1 MNKIVLD
8 SDGLITLTKS
18 GCLMKILNSF
28 QCSITEE
35 VYDETVIRG
44 MERAHGDAYEIN
56 GLIKKGK
63 LKVENTKNNK
73 SVENMLENRTFG
85 AGECSTLHLFHNSD
99 AKVIVTDDRAFL
111 NLLDKNNI
119 SYIIPTDLIVRLYE
133 LKVITKDESINSL
146 DAIKVYVSGPNYD
159 AARRNLEV

>member
-8 SDGLITLTKS
+8 SDGLIKLTKS

-44 MERAHGDAYEIN
+44 MERAHDDAYEIN
-56 GLIKKGK
+56 GLIKEGK
-63 LKVENTKNNK
+63 LKVENIKNNK
-73 SVENMLENRTFG
+73 LVENMLENRTFG
-85 AGECSTLHLFHNSD
+85 VGECSTLHLFHNLY

-111 NLLDKNNI
+111 NLLDRNNI
-119 SYIIPTDLIVRLYE
+119 SYIP
-133 LKVITKDESINSL
+133 SSSL
-146 DAIKVYVSGPNYD
+146 
-159 AARRNLEV
+159 

>member
-1 MNKIVLD
+1 MNEIVLD
-8 SDGLITLTKS
+8 SDGLIKLTKS

-44 MERAHGDAYEIN
+44 MERAHDDAYEIN
-56 GLIKKGK
+56 GLIKEGK
-63 LKVENTKNNK
+63 LKVENINNK
-73 SVENMLENRTFG
+73 LLENMLENRTFG
-85 AGECSTLHLFHNSD
+85 VGECSTLHLFHNSD

-111 NLLDKNNI
+111 NLLDRNNI
-119 SYIIPTDLIVRLYE
+119 SYIIPTDLIVRLYK
-133 LKVITKDESINSL
+133 LKVITKDESINFL
-146 DAIKVYVSGPNYD
+146 DAIKVYVSGQNYD

>member
-1 MNKIVLD
+1 
-8 SDGLITLTKS
+8 
-18 GCLMKILNSF
+18 MKILNSF

-56 GLIKKGK
+56 GLIKEGK
-63 LKVENTKNNK
+63 LKVKNTKNNK

-119 SYIIPTDLIVRLYE
+119 PYIIPTDLIVRLYE

-146 DAIKVYVSGPNYD
+146 DAIKIYVSGPNYD
-159 AARRNLEV
+159 VARRNLEV

>member
-1 MNKIVLD
+1 
-8 SDGLITLTKS
+8 
-18 GCLMKILNSF
+18 MKILNSF

-44 MERAHGDAYEIN
+44 MERAHDDAYKIN
-56 GLIKKGK
+56 GLIKEGK
-63 LKVENTKNNK
+63 LKVENIKNNK
-73 SVENMLENRTFG
+73 LVENMLENRTFG
-85 AGECSTLHLFHNSD
+85 VGECSTLHLFHNSD

-111 NLLDKNNI
+111 NLLDRNNI

-133 LKVITKDESINSL
+133 LKVITKDESINFL
-146 DAIKVYVSGPNYD
+146 DAIKVYVSGQNYD

>member
-1 MNKIVLD
+1 MN
-8 SDGLITLTKS
+8 
-18 GCLMKILNSF
+18 ILNSF

-44 MERAHGDAYEIN
+44 MERAHDDAYKIN
-56 GLIKKGK
+56 GLIKEGK
-63 LKVENTKNNK
+63 LKVENIKNNK
-73 SVENMLENRTFG
+73 LVENMLENRTFG
-85 AGECSTLHLFHNSD
+85 VGECSTLHLFHNLY

-111 NLLDKNNI
+111 NLLDRNNI

-146 DAIKVYVSGPNYD
+146 DAIKIYVSGQNYD

>member
-1 MNKIVLD
+1 MHKIVLD
-8 SDGLITLTKS
+8 SDGLIKLTKS
-18 GCLMKILNSF
+18 GCLMKILNCF

-44 MERAHGDAYEIN
+44 MERAHDDAYEIN
-56 GLIKKGK
+56 ELVKEGK
-63 LKVENTKNNK
+63 LKVENIKNNK
-73 SVENMLENRTFG
+73 LVESMFENRTFG

-99 AKVIVTDDRAFL
+99 TKVIVTDDRAFL

-119 SYIIPTDLIVRLYE
+119 PYIIPTDLIVRLYE

-146 DAIKVYVSGPNYD
+146 DAIKIYVSGPNYD

>member
-1 MNKIVLD
+1 
-8 SDGLITLTKS
+8 
-18 GCLMKILNSF
+18 MKILNSF
-28 QCSITEE
+28 QCTITEE

-119 SYIIPTDLIVRLYE
+119 PYIIPTDLIVRLYE

>member
-8 SDGLITLTKS
+8 SDGLIKLTKS
-18 GCLMKILNSF
+18 GSLMKILNSF
-28 QCSITEE
+28 QCTITEE

-119 SYIIPTDLIVRLYE
+119 PYIIPTDLIVRLYE

>member
-1 MNKIVLD
+1 
-8 SDGLITLTKS
+8 
-18 GCLMKILNSF
+18 MKILNSF
-28 QCSITEE
+28 QCLITEE
-35 VYDETVIRG
+35 VYNETIIRG
-44 MERAHGDAYEIN
+44 MERAHDDAYEIN
-56 GLIKKGK
+56 ELIKEGK
-63 LKVENTKNNK
+63 LKVENAINNK
-73 SVENMLENRTFG
+73 LVENMFENRTFG
-85 AGECSTLHLFHNSD
+85 VGECSTLHLFHNSD

-146 DAIKVYVSGPNYD
+146 DAIKIYVSGPNYD

>member
-1 MNKIVLD
+1 MNKIVFD
-8 SDGLITLTKS
+8 SDGLIKLTKS

-35 VYDETVIRG
+35 VYDETVISG

-56 GLIKKGK
+56 GLIKEGK
-63 LKVENTKNNK
+63 LKVKNTKNNK
-73 SVENMLENRTFG
+73 YVENMLENRTFG
-85 AGECSTLHLFHNSD
+85 FGECSTLHLFYNSD

-111 NLLDKNNI
+111 NLLDNNNVP
-119 SYIIPTDLIVRLYE
+119 YIVPTDLIVRLYE
-133 LKVITKDESINSL
+133 LKVMTKDESINSL
-146 DAIKVYVSGPNYD
+146 DAIKIYVSGSNYN

>member
-1 MNKIVLD
+1 
-8 SDGLITLTKS
+8 
-18 GCLMKILNSF
+18 MKILNCF

-44 MERAHGDAYEIN
+44 MERAHDDAYEIN
-56 GLIKKGK
+56 ELVKEGK
-63 LKVENTKNNK
+63 LKVENIKKNK
-73 SVENMLENRTFG
+73 LVENMFENRTFG

-99 AKVIVTDDRAFL
+99 TKVIVTDDRAFL

-119 SYIIPTDLIVRLYE
+119 PYIIPTDLIVRLYE

-146 DAIKVYVSGPNYD
+146 DAIKIYVSGPNYD

>member
-1 MNKIVLD
+1 
-8 SDGLITLTKS
+8 
-18 GCLMKILNSF
+18 MKILNSF

-44 MERAHGDAYEIN
+44 MERAHDDAYEIN
-56 GLIKKGK
+56 GLIKEGK
-63 LKVENTKNNK
+63 LKVENIKNNK
-73 SVENMLENRTFG
+73 LVENMLENRTFG
-85 AGECSTLHLFHNSD
+85 VGECSTLHLFHNLY

-111 NLLDKNNI
+111 NLLDRNNI

-133 LKVITKDESINSL
+133 LKVITKDESINFL
-146 DAIKVYVSGPNYD
+146 DAIKVYVSGQNYD

>member
-1 MNKIVLD
+1 MFWAEK
-8 SDGLITLTKS
+8 
-18 GCLMKILNSF
+18 
-28 QCSITEE
+28 E
-35 VYDETVIRG
+35 
-44 MERAHGDAYEIN
+44 
-56 GLIKKGK
+56 GK
-63 LKVENTKNNK
+63 LKVKNTKNNK

-119 SYIIPTDLIVRLYE
+119 PYIIPTDLIVRLYE

-146 DAIKVYVSGPNYD
+146 DAIKVYVSGQNYD

>member
-8 SDGLITLTKS
+8 SDGLIKFTKS

-28 QCSITEE
+28 QCLITEE
-35 VYDETVIRG
+35 VYNETIIRG
-44 MERAHGDAYEIN
+44 MERAHDDAYEIN
-56 GLIKKGK
+56 GLIKEGK
-63 LKVENTKNNK
+63 LKVENIKNNK
-73 SVENMLENRTFG
+73 LVENMLKNRTFRV
-85 AGECSTLHLFHNSD
+85 GECSTLHLFHNLD

-146 DAIKVYVSGPNYD
+146 DAIKIYVSGPNYD

>member
-1 MNKIVLD
+1 
-8 SDGLITLTKS
+8 
-18 GCLMKILNSF
+18 MKILNSF

-44 MERAHGDAYEIN
+44 MERAHDDAYEIN
-56 GLIKKGK
+56 ELVKEGK
-63 LKVENTKNNK
+63 LKVENIKNNK
-73 SVENMLENRTFG
+73 LVENMFENRTFG
-85 AGECSTLHLFHNSD
+85 VGECSTLHLFHNSD

-111 NLLDKNNI
+111 NLLDRNNI

-133 LKVITKDESINSL
+133 LKVITKDESINFL
-146 DAIKVYVSGPNYD
+146 DAIKVYVSGQNYD

>member
-1 MNKIVLD
+1 MHKIVLD
-8 SDGLITLTKS
+8 SDGLIKLTKS
-18 GCLMKILNSF
+18 GCLMKILNCF

-44 MERAHGDAYEIN
+44 MERAHDDAYEIN
-56 GLIKKGK
+56 ELVKEGK
-63 LKVENTKNNK
+63 LKVENIKNNK
-73 SVENMLENRTFG
+73 LVENMFENRTFG

-99 AKVIVTDDRAFL
+99 TKVIVTDDRAFL

-119 SYIIPTDLIVRLYE
+119 PYIIPTDLIVRLYE

-146 DAIKVYVSGPNYD
+146 DAIKIYVSGPNYD